1 MGAHMIIHWR
11 PDASLKA
18 RETILRLVS
27 EMKWRVAETSMA
39 VVSFLAKV
47 RKQRWVSEEA
57 AKSCRH
63 RNLLEDNPTSG

>member
-1 MGAHMIIHWR
+1 MGAHVIIHWR

-27 EMKWRVAETSMA
+27 EMKWRMAESSVA
-39 VVSFLAKV
+39 VVSLLAKAP
-47 RKQRWVSEEA
+47 KQRWVTEEA
-57 AKSCRH
+57 AKSCSH

>member
-1 MGAHMIIHWR
+1 MGAHVIIHWR

-18 RETILRLVS
+18 RVTILRLAS
-27 EMKWRVAETSMA
+27 EVKWRVAQNSMA

-47 RKQRWVSEEA
+47 RKQSMVTEGA
-57 AKSCRH
+57 AKPRSH